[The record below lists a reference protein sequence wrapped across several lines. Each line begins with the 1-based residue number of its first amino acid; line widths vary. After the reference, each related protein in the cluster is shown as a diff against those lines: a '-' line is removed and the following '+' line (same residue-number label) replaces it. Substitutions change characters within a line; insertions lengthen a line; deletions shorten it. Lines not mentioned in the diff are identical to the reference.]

1 MNSPMKNDIL
11 YDTFIAASQYFH
23 NNKNR
28 RNEIAPNNVKYILFL
43 LLLWSVFLS
52 GASILVIFSLWPTSS
67 EVIRDRNVLSDWF
80 GPSAD
85 KKECKESLCCI
96 KNQDLLSTIFNKE
109 MHISNIFMIPCR
121 LYIQSHFLFFF
132 FLGSYAV
139 WQMEPR
145 HKISNYKWVVLQLLL
160 CMLWISLHYRYKQR
174 PYADESK
181 CKLSA
186 RSLIFN
192 NKKSF
197 E

>member
-1 MNSPMKNDIL
+1 MYSPMKNDIL

-67 EVIRDRNVLSDWF
+67 EVIRDRNILSD
-80 GPSAD
+80 
-85 KKECKESLCCI
+85 LY

-121 LYIQSHFLFFF
+121 LYIQSHFLFF
-132 FLGSYAV
+132 LGSYAF
-139 WQMEPR
+139 WQMEPL

-192 NKKSF
+192 K
-197 E
+197 

>member
-1 MNSPMKNDIL
+1 MKNDIL

-52 GASILVIFSLWPTSS
+52 GASILVIFSLWPTS
-67 EVIRDRNVLSDWF
+67 
-80 GPSAD
+80 
-85 KKECKESLCCI
+85 CCI

-192 NKKSF
+192 K
-197 E
+197 

>member
-1 MNSPMKNDIL
+1 MKNDIL

-28 RNEIAPNNVKYILFL
+28 RNEIAPNNVRYILFL

-67 EVIRDRNVLSDWF
+67 EVISR
-80 GPSAD
+80 
-85 KKECKESLCCI
+85 CCI
-96 KNQDLLSTIFNKE
+96 KKQDLLSTIFNKE

-192 NKKSF
+192 K
-197 E
+197 

>member
-67 EVIRDRNVLSDWF
+67 KIIRDNTTPFVVSKTRIYKVPF
-80 GPSAD
+80 
-85 KKECKESLCCI
+85 
-96 KNQDLLSTIFNKE
+96 FNKE
-109 MHISNIFMIPCR
+109 VHISNIFMIPCR

-174 PYADESK
+174 PYADETK

-192 NKKSF
+192 K
-197 E
+197 